1 MSEHDAPARKLISP
15 AEVWGELDANTQERV
30 IDMFIDMAF
39 RLVANQ
45 AEDSKEPGMSV
56 SEKPTERSLIEN
68 PEFE

>member
-1 MSEHDAPARKLISP
+1 MSEDDAPARKLISP

-45 AEDSKEPGMSV
+45 AGMSV

-68 PEFE
+68 PESG